1 MDDRLP
7 EHKMEQRDPALWGV
21 VVLIV
26 GITALFLWHWYA
38 S

>member
-7 EHKMEQRDPALWGV
+7 EHKMQDRDPALWGV
-21 VVLIV
+21 VVLV
-26 GITALFLWHWYA
+26 AGITALLLWRWYI